1 VAYRLLLPASSAIH
15 PVFHVSQ
22 LKKMVSPR
30 RAVSS
35 TLSDSASLYQVPEA
49 VLDSR
54 MINKRGV
61 EVQQVLVKWSHMSQ
75 ELATW
80 EDKEA
85 LRQRF
90 PAAPAWGQAG
100 SQAQGVLAP
109 LLSAQ
114 RLQGLSAPKLSTSIS
129 LDLSGPSDVMGQTG
143 IERCGVRVIIQV
155 GVRCRCKTQQNHSV
169 VTELVPR

>member
-35 TLSDSASLYQVPEA
+35 TLSDSASLYQVSEA

-90 PAAPAWGQAG
+90 PAAPAWGLAG
-100 SQAQGVLAP
+100 SQAQGGV
-109 LLSAQ
+109 
-114 RLQGLSAPKLSTSIS
+114 SAPAVNTEAPRTKRAKVINKHFI
-129 LDLSGPSDVMGQTG
+129 GP
-143 IERCGVRVIIQV
+143 EWA
-155 GVRCRCKTQQNHSV
+155 
-169 VTELVPR
+169 E

>member
-1 VAYRLLLPASSAIH
+1 
-15 PVFHVSQ
+15 
-22 LKKMVSPR
+22 
-30 RAVSS
+30 
-35 TLSDSASLYQVPEA
+35 
-49 VLDSR
+49 
-54 MINKRGV
+54 
-61 EVQQVLVKWSHMSQ
+61 VLVKWSHMSQ

-90 PAAPAWGQAG
+90 PAAPAWGQAD

-129 LDLSGPSDVMGQTG
+129 LDLSGLSDVMGQTG
-143 IERCGVRVIIQV
+143 IERCGVRIIIQV
-155 GVRCRCKTQQNHSV
+155 GV
-169 VTELVPR
+169 